1 MEEAELHVHHGHH
14 DHQPAGGLG
23 QRVAL
28 FTALLAALGAVLGY
42 QSNRLMDEVLLQKN
56 DAVLLKAHATDQ
68 WNYYQ
73 AVSTKLHLME
83 LAKVLSAT
91 DKQQQ
96 FDTSIAKYKK
106 QKADIKTL
114 ADRYESASAKAN
126 ADVARLDA
134 PHNLLAMAMIM
145 FQIAVALASITALT
159 QRGWLLLLAAISAV
173 AGIGLWAYGMS
184 LI

>member
-1 MEEAELHVHHGHH
+1 MEEAELHVHHDHH
-14 DHQPAGGLG
+14 HASGGLG

-83 LAKVLSAT
+83 LAKVLSSA

-96 FDTSIAKYKK
+96 FETSIIKYKK
-106 QKADIKTL
+106 QKADIKVV
-114 ADRYESASAKAN
+114 ADKYESASAKAN
-126 ADVARLDA
+126 EDVARLDA

-159 QRGWLLLLAAISAV
+159 QRGWLLVLAGVSSAT
-173 AGIGLWAYGMS
+173 GIGLWAYGMS
-184 LI
+184 LV